1 VTRLPPSSC
10 AAPASEAGPQPGGT
24 ARPGAGGPARLV
36 LWDVDHTL
44 VSIDRV
50 GREIYELAFAE
61 LFGRPLPEVSGVSMA
76 GRTDRAIALE
86 VLAVAGVTDPLTQLG
101 QFHQIQAARAASLAG
116 RVREHGRVLPGVP
129 EALAAV
135 AAGRPGV
142 AVVQSLLTGNLR
154 AMAEVKLGALGLLDA
169 ASPLD
174 PDAGAYGTESETRAD
189 LVPVARRHAAARYG
203 ARLGGTDFGGAAT
216 VLVGDT
222 PLDVEAALIAGARAV
237 GVATGQFS
245 VAVLTAAG
253 AHAVLP
259 DLTDTAQV
267 VAAILG

>member
-1 VTRLPPSSC
+1 M
-10 AAPASEAGPQPGGT
+10 PAAGPRSGSP
-24 ARPGAGGPARLV
+24 ARPADGSTARLV

-50 GREIYELAFAE
+50 GREIYELAFTD
-61 LFGRPLPEVSGVSMA
+61 LFGRPLPDVSAVPMA

-86 VLAVAGVTDPLTQLG
+86 VLAAAGVTDPLAQLG
-101 QFHQIQAARAASLAG
+101 PFHQIQAARAASLAG

-135 AAGRPGV
+135 AAGRPGFT
-142 AVVQSLLTGNLR
+142 VVQSLLTGNLR
-154 AMAEVKLGALGLLDA
+154 AMAAVKLGALGLLDA
-169 ASPLD
+169 SSPLD
-174 PDAGAYGTESETRAD
+174 IDAGAYGTESETRAD

-203 ARLGGTDFGGAAT
+203 ARLGDFSGLAT

-222 PLDVEAALIAGARAV
+222 PLDIEAALVAGARAV

-245 VAVLTAAG
+245 AAVLAAAG

>member
-1 VTRLPPSSC
+1 
-10 AAPASEAGPQPGGT
+10 
-24 ARPGAGGPARLV
+24 V

-50 GREIYELAFAE
+50 GREIYELAFTE
-61 LFGRPLPEVSGVSMA
+61 LFGRPLPDVGAVPMA

-86 VLAVAGVTDPLTQLG
+86 VLAAAGVTDPLAQLG
-101 QFHQIQAARAASLAG
+101 PFHQIQAARAASLAG

-129 EALAAV
+129 GALAAV
-135 AAGRPGV
+135 AAGRPGIT
-142 AVVQSLLTGNLR
+142 VVQSLLTGNLR
-154 AMAEVKLGALGLLDA
+154 AMAAVKLGALGLLDA
-169 ASPLD
+169 SSPLD
-174 PDAGAYGTESETRAD
+174 IDAGAYGTESETRAD

-203 ARLGGTDFGGAAT
+203 ARLGGTDFSGLAT

-222 PLDVEAALIAGARAV
+222 PLDIEAALVAGARAV

-245 VAVLTAAG
+245 GAVLAAAG